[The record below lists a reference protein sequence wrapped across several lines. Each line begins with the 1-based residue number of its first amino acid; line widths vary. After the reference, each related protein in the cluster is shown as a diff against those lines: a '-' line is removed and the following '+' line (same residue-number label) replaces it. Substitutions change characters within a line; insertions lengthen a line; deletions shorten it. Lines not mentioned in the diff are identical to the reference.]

1 MARDR
6 PVMHPHAADA
16 RTLHSM
22 IVLLAFALLAG
33 AATAITPCVL
43 PVLPALLSA
52 SGSGGRRRP
61 LGVVAGLT
69 LTHTITI
76 VGIAS
81 VVDGVGFADGTLR
94 TLAICVLAVFGLTL
108 LVPRASHWI
117 EARMSALSRLGPRTA
132 GDGFWSGL
140 PVGGALGFVYA
151 PCAGPILAAV
161 ISVSASRGTTTQL
174 VGVGIAYG
182 LGSAVTLLC
191 LALGGRRVMDRV
203 RRGGRGPLVQRAFGV
218 VMVLTAVLMFA
229 NLDIRFQSA
238 LASEFPGFLT
248 NPTGGLE
255 RSSAVEQRL
264 EDLRGASRFKASA
277 ARKAAAPASD
287 AGLPGV
293 RTPKLPVLGQAPEF
307 RNTQRWFNS
316 PPLTMASLRGRVV
329 LVDFWTYTCINCL
342 RTLPY
347 VKAWD
352 ERYRSRGLTIV
363 GVHTPE
369 FAFEKN
375 ASNVQR
381 AIDDKGLRYPV
392 VQDNDYGTWNAFT
405 NQAWPAKY
413 LIDARG
419 RVRLVHLGE
428 GEYEQT
434 EAAIR
439 ALLAEAGRGRL
450 GAAAKPRGTILTS
463 GAKATPETYLGS
475 ARAQGFSPVGPTD
488 GTRDYRAL
496 GGDRLPQNVFS
507 LGGRWRIDAESAR
520 AVRGATITARVV
532 GTAVY
537 LVLSSQGDR
546 PRRVHVRLDGRPISA
561 ADAGSDVRHG
571 VVTVR
576 RQRLYS
582 LVDVGKVAE
591 HVLTLRLD
599 PGVSGY
605 AFTFG

>member
-1 MARDR
+1 M
-6 PVMHPHAADA
+6 
-16 RTLHSM
+16 T
-22 IVLLAFALLAG
+22 VLLAFAFLAG

-94 TLAICVLAVFGLTL
+94 TLAIAVLAVFGLTL

-117 EARMSALSRLGPRTA
+117 EARMAVLSRFGPRSA

-161 ISVSASRGTTTQL
+161 ISVSASRGTTAEL
-174 VGVGIAYG
+174 VAVGVAYG
-182 LGSAVTLLC
+182 LGSAVVLLA
-191 LALGGRRVMDRV
+191 LALGGRRALDRL
-203 RRGGRGPLVQRAFGV
+203 RRGRRGPVMQRAFGA

-229 NLDIRFQSA
+229 QLDIRFQSA
-238 LASEFPGFLT
+238 LASEFPSFIT

-255 RSSAVEQRL
+255 RSSAVEDRL
-264 EDLRGASRFKASA
+264 AELRGPARF
-277 ARKAAAPASD
+277 AAPEKPAASTPDKPAAETASD
-287 AGLPGV
+287 AELPGV
-293 RTPKLPVLGQAPEF
+293 ETPDLRVLGDAPEF
-307 RNTQRWFNS
+307 AGTGRWFNS
-316 PPLTMASLRGRVV
+316 PPVSMRALRGRVV
-329 LVDFWTYTCINCL
+329 LIDFWTYTCINCL

-347 VKAWD
+347 IKAWD
-352 ERYRSRGLTIV
+352 ERYRDRGLTIV

-369 FAFEKN
+369 FAFEKV
-375 ASNVQR
+375 AGNVER
-381 AIDDKGLRYPV
+381 AIGAEGLRYPV
-392 VQDNDYGTWNAFT
+392 VQDNDFETWNAYG
-405 NQAWPAKY
+405 NSGWPSKF
-413 LIDARG
+413 LVDARG
-419 RVRLVHLGE
+419 RVRYTHLGE
-428 GEYEQT
+428 GEYEET

-439 ALLAEAGRGRL
+439 TLLAEAGEQRL
-450 GAAAKPRGTILTS
+450 GAAARPRDKIESVGHL
-463 GAKATPETYLGS
+463 ATPETYLGS
-475 ARAQGFSPVGPTD
+475 ARAQSFSPVGPTD
-488 GTRDYRAL
+488 GTRDYTAERPV
-496 GGDRLPQNVFS
+496 DLPQSVFS
-507 LGGRWRIDAESAR
+507 LGGRWTVDDESAR
-520 AVRGATITARVV
+520 AVRDATITARVV

-537 LVLSSQGDR
+537 LVLASEGDR
-546 PRRVHVRLDGRPISA
+546 PRKVRVLLDGKPISA
-561 ADAGSDVRHG
+561 ANAGKDVRDAT
-571 VVTVR
+571 VTVR

-582 LVDVGKVAE
+582 LVKLASLQD
-591 HVLTLRLD
+591 HVLKLELD

>member
-1 MARDR
+1 
-6 PVMHPHAADA
+6 
-16 RTLHSM
+16 M
-22 IVLLAFALLAG
+22 IVLLAFAVLAG
-33 AATAITPCVL
+33 GATAITPCVL

-94 TLAICVLAVFGLTL
+94 TLAIVMLGIFGLTL

-117 EARMSALSRLGPRTA
+117 EARMSALSRLGPRDA

-161 ISVSASRGTTTQL
+161 ISVSASRGTTSGL
-174 VGVGIAYG
+174 VAVAVAYG
-182 LGSAVTLLC
+182 LGSGVVLLA
-191 LALGGRRVMDRV
+191 LALGGRRIMDRV
-203 RRGGRGPLVQRAFGV
+203 RRGRRGPVVQRAFGV
-218 VMVLTAVLMFA
+218 VMVLTAVLMLA

-238 LASEFPGFLT
+238 LASEFPSFLT

-255 RSSAVEQRL
+255 RSRAVEDRL
-264 EDLRGASRFKASA
+264 ADLRGASRFRSRSTTKSASA
-277 ARKAAAPASD
+277 VAASD
-287 AGLPGV
+287 ATLPGV
-293 RTPKLPVLGQAPEF
+293 RTPQLPVLGDAPDF
-307 RNTQRWFNS
+307 TDTQRWFNS
-316 PPLTMASLRGRVV
+316 PPLTMKRLRGRVV
-329 LVDFWTYTCINCL
+329 LIDFWTYTCINCL

-347 VKAWD
+347 LKAWD
-352 ERYRSRGLTIV
+352 ARYRALGLTIV

-369 FAFEKN
+369 FAFEKQ
-375 ASNVQR
+375 AANVLG
-381 AIDDKGLRYPV
+381 AIRDDGLRYPV

-405 NQAWPAKY
+405 NQAWPAHY
-413 LIDARG
+413 LVDARG
-419 RVRLVHLGE
+419 RVRYVHLGE
-428 GEYEQT
+428 GDYPET

-439 ALLAEAGRGRL
+439 ALLAEAGQRRL
-450 GAAAKPRGTILTS
+450 GAASKPRGRIETA

-475 ARAQGFSPVGPTD
+475 ARAQGFSPVVPAN
-488 GTRDYRAL
+488 GTRDYAAAR
-496 GGDRLPQNVFS
+496 GDALPQSVFS
-507 LGGRWRIDAESAR
+507 LGGRWTIDAESAR
-520 AVRGATITARVV
+520 AVRHATITAHVV

-537 LVLSSQGDR
+537 LVLSSAGDR
-546 PRRVHVRLDGRPISA
+546 PRHVQVRLDGRPIPA
-561 ADAGSDVRHG
+561 AAAGDDVRDG

-576 RQRLYS
+576 RQRLYA
-582 LVDVGKVAE
+582 LVRLRSIQD

>member
-1 MARDR
+1 
-6 PVMHPHAADA
+6 
-16 RTLHSM
+16 M
-22 IVLLAFALLAG
+22 IILLAFALLAG

-61 LGVVAGLT
+61 LGVVAGLA
-69 LTHTITI
+69 LTHAITI

-94 TLAICVLAVFGLTL
+94 TIAITVLAVFGLAL

-117 EARMSALSRLGPRTA
+117 EERLAGLSRLGPRTA

-161 ISVSASRGTTTQL
+161 ISVSASQGTTGRL
-174 VGVGIAYG
+174 AAVGVTYA
-182 LGSAVTLLC
+182 LGSALVLFA
-191 LALGGRRVMDRV
+191 LAFGGRRLMDRV
-203 RRGGRGPLVQRAFGV
+203 RRGGRGPVLQRALGA
-218 VMVLTAVLMFA
+218 VMVVTAGLMFA

-238 LASEFPGFLT
+238 LASSFPSFLT

-255 RSSAVEQRL
+255 RTDAVEGRL
-264 EDLRGASRFKASA
+264 ADLRGESKFKAQTEPV
-277 ARKAAAPASD
+277 APATKTAASPAKAPSD

-293 RTPKLPVLGQAPEF
+293 QTPDLPVLGDAPEF
-307 RNTQRWFNS
+307 RDNQRWFNS
-316 PPLTMASLRGRVV
+316 PPLTMHGLRGRVV

-347 VKAWD
+347 VKSWD
-352 ERYRSRGLTIV
+352 ERYRDQGLTIV

-369 FAFEKN
+369 FSFEKK
-375 ASNVQR
+375 ASNVLQS
-381 AIDDKGLRYPV
+381 IKDNKLRYPV
-392 VQDNDYGTWNAFT
+392 VQDNEYGTWNAFT

-413 LIDARG
+413 LIDAKG
-419 RVRLVHLGE
+419 RVRYTHLGE
-428 GEYEQT
+428 GDYKET

-439 ALLAEAGRGRL
+439 ALLAEAGDDRL
-450 GAAAKPRGTILTS
+450 GKAAKPDGKITTVGQR
-463 GAKATPETYLGS
+463 ATPETYLGS
-475 ARAQGFSPVGPTD
+475 ARAQSFSPEGPRD
-488 GTRDYRAL
+488 GTHDYEAAA
-496 GGDRLPQNVFS
+496 GKQLPQSVFS
-507 LGGRWRIDAESAR
+507 LGGRWTVDDESAR
-520 AVRGATITARVV
+520 AVRKSTITARVV

-537 LVLSSQGDR
+537 LVLSSEGDR
-546 PRRVHVRLDGRPISA
+546 PRKVQVRLDGKPIA
-561 ADAGSDVRHG
+561 PAEAGEDVKDG

-576 RQRLYS
+576 KQRLYS
-582 LVDVGKVAE
+582 LVKLDSISE
-591 HVLTLRLD
+591 HVLTLRLA